1 MRGGCAGRVFDFGRS
16 FGLLRSLLLR
26 LAAGR
31 KRGEERVQR
40 RRNHAHGNDVSVA
53 VLIEDHGHIRAW
65 LDRPPGGGHDLN
77 VTTTEAEDQ
86 FGYAAVRDAP
96 AVVEQ

>member
-1 MRGGCAGRVFDFGRS
+1 LPSTTSGTEAGVVRS
-16 FGLLRSLLLR
+16 R
-26 LAAGR
+26 LQ
-31 KRGEERVQR
+31 VLQ
-40 RRNHAHGNDVSVA
+40 HGNDVSVA

-96 AVVEQ
+96 AVVEQNHPVASVLNFLQVVA